1 MKGRDLRAEA
11 RIQVKEKGS
20 LNVGSL
26 GIEEDSWFPCM
37 VQDMSDSG
45 LQLVC
50 SQEFSVGQILDFK
63 CELFPEKTLKCKIE
77 IRHVNRS
84 AIGTKIIEIDGRGA
98 GLIQLYLQ
106 EQYSLK
112 FHR

>member
-1 MKGRDLRAEA
+1 MKARETRAEA
-11 RIQVKEKGS
+11 RVSVREKGS
-20 LNVGSL
+20 LSAGSL
-26 GIEEDSWFPCM
+26 GTEDAWFPCL

-45 LQLVC
+45 LQILC
-50 SQEFSVGQILDFK
+50 SQELSVGQILDFR
-63 CELFPEKTLKCKIE
+63 CELFTEKTLKCKIE
-77 IRHVNRS
+77 IKHINRS
-84 AIGTKIIEIDGRGA
+84 GMGTKIIEIDDRGA